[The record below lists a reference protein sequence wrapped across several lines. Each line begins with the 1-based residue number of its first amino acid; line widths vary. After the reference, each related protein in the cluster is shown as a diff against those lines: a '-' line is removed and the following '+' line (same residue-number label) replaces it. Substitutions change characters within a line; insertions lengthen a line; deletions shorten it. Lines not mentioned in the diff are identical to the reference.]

1 MNVMN
6 EFFKECLELPF
17 ATNSQ
22 DNPNHENQVED
33 LLKKHGLDY
42 TAQPNGIQKSPDF
55 MVHYNGNDYPIE
67 CKSSKQAYPTY
78 NGGLP
83 KHGAIYIFSSKKY
96 NATTVY
102 RAEDVVLD
110 DTRQWLEGT
119 IDALQETLDQRRKI
133 KPEDP
138 RGLDFYIRNMF
149 TQMGGADKTNYFLH
163 EDRARCESNVINGVY

>member
-1 MNVMN
+1 MSIMN
-6 EFFKECLELPF
+6 EFFKDCLELPF

-102 RAEDVVLD
+102 RAEDVVID
-110 DTRQWLEGT
+110 DTREWLEGT

-133 KPEDP
+133 KPEDS

-149 TQMGGADKTNYFLH
+149 IQMGGADKTNYFLH